1 MASVFQS
8 GSVYVTDTNAVA
20 VSKPCKVAYILFT
33 PAAGGDNIALFDATG
48 SAANQKCIIKGA
60 TANQTVFIDLSSKP
74 LNFTNGIWATM
85 SASGTATLVLTS
97 EGAST

>member
-1 MASVFQS
+1 MAAVFQS

-20 VSKPCKVAYILFT
+20 VGKACKVAYILFT
-33 PAAGGDNIALFDATG
+33 PSSGGDNIALFDSAA
-48 SAANQKCIIKGA
+48 SAANQKLIIKGA

-74 LNFTNGIWATM
+74 LVFTNGVWATM
-85 SASGTATLVLTS
+85 SASGTATLILTS